1 MRHSVLWNTV
11 RFGTVGMRRILCVF
25 YRKEPAL
32 GGAEGWDPQIQRDIC
47 GKTKQPR

>member
-1 MRHSVLWNTV
+1 
-11 RFGTVGMRRILCVF
+11 MRRILCVF

-47 GKTKQPR
+47 GKTKQTR